1 MSKWPGFKKRA
12 PSPKRH
18 AAPPP
23 PRGTSTPVSKPPP
36 PSRFGGNSQQ
46 GRTPSNIPV
55 IANESPKSILKK
67 KKAPPPPPRREKQ
80 GSPRTTER
88 RDSVPESDVYNSD
101 LDDLP
106 PPPDVPPPPVPTSLP
121 PDDTLSSS
129 PEKSG
134 TDQSASHNDATDGPY
149 QLAEG
154 GDVSPRLSPAVSPS
168 VLTKQRQ
175 SPNSMFVLPSQ
186 RAMTGQKPS
195 SLLTAYSLPTLSPRK
210 DLSLVKPGQATKG
223 TAQGPVTTASGSS
236 YHRKKFMPISLPEP
250 GMQADDNDSPGRQAS
265 PTSPAEA
272 NRSMIPRL
280 VNSQKETRSARDD
293 STSSS
298 NDTARAN
305 HDTSAPKI
313 HIEPEESPE
322 AAVMPGW
329 HQKPVEDW
337 TNEDI
342 VEWLQATDQ
351 QGFVELF
358 EGCIEGE
365 YLIQITEQDLIDLE
379 IEDGG
384 QRQHFLRLLE
394 AERNR
399 PERTQEQ
406 QKTETQV
413 QSNEI
418 DISASE
424 EDRSDVLD
432 LLSDSQTQSTLKSG
446 LSHPP
451 PEPNTAIVEPQLQNG
466 KHVDIEVSTMWQ
478 QKDPTD
484 WGEGDVCGWLQSTKL
499 DKFIH
504 AFRAKHITGQ
514 QLLQLDPQL
523 LDSMTIHDPEDRE
536 RILSHVYDLLHPEAA
551 DVDPS
556 AIDHLDNTYDRDK
569 LAAAMEALRRTSS
582 NAYGIE
588 LPPHPTRASN
598 SSPASPNKMKKGLSR
613 LKEVVSPKSLFSK
626 RDGRPDG
633 NSVQVWN
640 DVLEPGTFY
649 CSTYQVLEG
658 TTAAELVQQCMES
671 LDLSEDP
678 RLYCIMQVAM
688 QSGTEGRER
697 RLVRT
702 EWPLAVQR
710 AWPSFTSHRFELRR
724 WDSGQSIKV
733 ICRITGHKS
742 RGKSFKVSQ
751 SSMYMDVM
759 RLTLRKFGLKNVDL
773 DLFCMMEIDKEGGI
787 RELEESDCPGQI
799 SCTCFVVCDKES
811 REEQMD
817 GPIASVIR
825 RNSSLLSQTSTYSNT
840 SAGSITSSGSDSKA
854 VDMEKLNKVEAEMAS
869 IEQALTTPPGS
880 EVDKQAVTLADLQRQ
895 VAELKEQLEKKEV
908 TITTLQSTSE
918 QLQER
923 DRQCASLQKTLS
935 ELQDAYR
942 QQETNLVHQLEADR
956 HRRHS
961 TVEAKIQGNYAAV
974 LESLQAQLDQISQ
987 EISTKESAIQQLQ
1000 QEQARLE
1007 PSSNTTIDASIQHA
1021 ELEYKLAME
1030 ETTLLSLQQ
1039 RQADLLE
1046 EVEEAKLESQKKQE
1060 KKEERKS
1067 EPKVSLYPLV
1077 PPDTTT
1083 AIMTLTLTPGPGGYG
1098 FTASPDKD
1106 KMLKVLSVG
1115 KDCGLTEGDRL
1126 LEINGEDIR
1135 SVDQSKLGS
1144 LLGTR
1149 QPAEVVVLRK
1159 APEDTKQEEL
1169 DRVEGELSRVKED
1182 ITMVMAELQEQ
1193 QEENS
1198 RLRQEVERLKDRE
1211 KEVLLEKQNSEETVE
1226 TLRKK
1231 LEVSERTW
1239 KDLRDKIEALQHKEI
1254 PLPTPAPTPITNGLD
1269 HMPDQLQEVK
1279 RLKRELAQ
1287 QENQVTKLEGELRAR
1302 EATMLALRKER
1313 DDALEEVQMLEEE
1326 EEEEDRR
1333 PGLRRKTKKGHRRKG
1348 DEPPIWETLK
1358 DANKDTVLAALKENV
1373 RESSEQKA
1381 YLDQLMNVVIEQAP
1395 QLLQYMGD
1403 DMEAG
1408 DFSGNEEFC

>member
-1 MSKWPGFKKRA
+1 
-12 PSPKRH
+12 
-18 AAPPP
+18 
-23 PRGTSTPVSKPPP
+23 
-36 PSRFGGNSQQ
+36 
-46 GRTPSNIPV
+46 
-55 IANESPKSILKK
+55 
-67 KKAPPPPPRREKQ
+67 
-80 GSPRTTER
+80 
-88 RDSVPESDVYNSD
+88 
-101 LDDLP
+101 
-106 PPPDVPPPPVPTSLP
+106 
-121 PDDTLSSS
+121 
-129 PEKSG
+129 
-134 TDQSASHNDATDGPY
+134 
-149 QLAEG
+149 
-154 GDVSPRLSPAVSPS
+154 
-168 VLTKQRQ
+168 
-175 SPNSMFVLPSQ
+175 
-186 RAMTGQKPS
+186 
-195 SLLTAYSLPTLSPRK
+195 
-210 DLSLVKPGQATKG
+210 
-223 TAQGPVTTASGSS
+223 
-236 YHRKKFMPISLPEP
+236 
-250 GMQADDNDSPGRQAS
+250 
-265 PTSPAEA
+265 
-272 NRSMIPRL
+272 
-280 VNSQKETRSARDD
+280 
-293 STSSS
+293 
-298 NDTARAN
+298 
-305 HDTSAPKI
+305 
-313 HIEPEESPE
+313 
-322 AAVMPGW
+322 
-329 HQKPVEDW
+329 
-337 TNEDI
+337 
-342 VEWLQATDQ
+342 
-351 QGFVELF
+351 
-358 EGCIEGE
+358 
-365 YLIQITEQDLIDLE
+365 DLE

-399 PERTQEQ
+399 PDRAQEQ
-406 QKTETQV
+406 QKTETQTR
-413 QSNEI
+413 SNKI
-418 DISASE
+418 DTSASE
-424 EDRSDVLD
+424 EEGSDVLP
-432 LLSDSQTQSTLKSG
+432 SDSPPQSPLKSG
-446 LSHPP
+446 LPP
-451 PEPNTAIVEPQLQNG
+451 PLREPNTAIVEPHQLLQNG
-466 KHVDIEVSTMWQ
+466 KHVDTEVSTMWR
-478 QKDPTD
+478 QKDPVD
-484 WGEGDVCGWLQSTKL
+484 WGEADVCGWLQSTKL

-504 AFRAKHITGQ
+504 VFRAKRITGQ

-523 LDSMTIHDPEDRE
+523 LDSMTIHDPDDRE

-588 LPPHPTRASN
+588 LPPHPTRTSN
-598 SSPASPNKMKKGLSR
+598 NSPATPNKMKKGFSR

-671 LDLSEDP
+671 LDLAEDP

-710 AWPSFTSHRFELRR
+710 TWPSFTSHRFELRR

-751 SSMYMDVM
+751 NSVYLDVL

-787 RELEESDCPGQI
+787 RDLAETDCPGQI
-799 SCTCFVVCDKES
+799 SCTCFVVCDKDS

-825 RNSSLLSQTSTYSNT
+825 RNSSLLSQTSTVSNT

-895 VAELKEQLEKKEV
+895 VTELKEQLEKKEA
-908 TITTLQSTSE
+908 TISTLQETSQ

-923 DRQCASLQKTLS
+923 DRQVGVYRPQKGQTQEMESQTLAGSQQECASLQKTLS
-935 ELQDAYR
+935 ELQDGYR
-942 QQETNLVHQLEADR
+942 QQEANLVQQLEADR

-961 TVEAKIQGNYAAV
+961 TVEARIQGNYAGV
-974 LESLQAQLDQISQ
+974 LESLQSQLDQINQ

-1000 QEQARLE
+1000 QEQTRLE

-1046 EVEEAKLESQKKQE
+1046 EVEEAKLEAQR
-1060 KKEERKS
+1060 KKEKS
-1067 EPKVSLYPLV
+1067 EHKVSLYPLV
-1077 PPDTTT
+1077 PPDMMT

-1098 FTASPDKD
+1098 FTASPDKN

-1115 KDCGLTEGDRL
+1115 KDCGITEGDRL

-1144 LLGTR
+1144 LLGTK
-1149 QPAEVVVLRK
+1149 QPAEVVILRK
-1159 APEDTKQEEL
+1159 VPENTKQEEV
-1169 DRVEGELSRVKED
+1169 DRVEGELSRMKED

-1193 QEENS
+1193 QEENT
-1198 RLRQEVERLKDRE
+1198 RLRQEIGGQRAGGFVR
-1211 KEVLLEKQNSEETVE
+1211 KQNSEETVE
-1226 TLRKK
+1226 TLKK
-1231 LEVSERTW
+1231 
-1239 KDLRDKIEALQHKEI
+1239 K
-1254 PLPTPAPTPITNGLD
+1254 
-1269 HMPDQLQEVK
+1269 LQEVK
-1279 RLKRELAQ
+1279 RLKRDLAQ
-1287 QENQVTKLEGELRAR
+1287 QENQVSRLEGELRAR
-1302 EATMLALRKER
+1302 EATMLALQKER
-1313 DDALEEVQMLEEE
+1313 DDALEELQMLEEE
-1326 EEEEDRR
+1326 DEEDRR
-1333 PGLRRKTKKGHRRKG
+1333 PGLRRKTKKGHRRKE

-1358 DANKDTVLAALKENV
+1358 DANKDTILAALKENV
-1373 RESSEQKA
+1373 RESSEQKS
-1381 YLDQLMNVVIEQAP
+1381 YLDQLLNVVIEQAP

-1403 DMEAG
+1403 DMDAG
-1408 DFSGNEEFC
+1408 LDIVGFVSYPVFLSTFLEDPPVFLRDLSPSSTRQENIGLDWRASPPLAGPRRHSAEIRWEGGISKQVVDL

>member
-1 MSKWPGFKKRA
+1 MSKWPGFNKKRA

-23 PRGTSTPVSKPPP
+23 PRGANSPVSKPPP
-36 PSRFGGNSQQ
+36 PSKFGGNSQS
-46 GRTPSNIPV
+46 GRTPTSTPV
-55 IANESPKSILKK
+55 IAKESPKSILKK
-67 KKAPPPPPRREKQ
+67 KKAPPPPPRRE
-80 GSPRTTER
+80 SPRTAGR
-88 RDSVPESDVYNSD
+88 KDSVSGSDAYNSD

-106 PPPDVPPPPVPTSLP
+106 PPPDIPPPPVPTSPL
-121 PDDTLSSS
+121 PDDTDRSSLD
-129 PEKSG
+129 KSG
-134 TDQSASHNDATDGPY
+134 TDQSTSHTDATDGPY
-149 QLAEG
+149 QSVEG
-154 GDVSPRLSPAVSPS
+154 GDDASSRLSPAVSPS

-186 RAMTGQKPS
+186 QAMTGQKPS

-210 DLSLVKPGQATKG
+210 DLSLIKPGQATKG
-223 TAQGPVTTASGSS
+223 SSQGPITTASGSS
-236 YHRKKFMPISLPEP
+236 YNRKKFQPISLPEP
-250 GMQADDNDSPGRQAS
+250 GTQAADNNSPGQQAS
-265 PTSPAEA
+265 PTQSSPVS
-272 NRSMIPRL
+272 NKSMIPRL
-280 VNSQKETRSARDD
+280 VNSQKETNSARSSND

-298 NDTARAN
+298 KDNAGAN

-313 HIEPEESPE
+313 HIEHEESSE
-322 AAVMPGW
+322 AAMMSGW
-329 HQKPVEDW
+329 QQKSVEDW

-351 QGFVELF
+351 QDFVEIF

-365 YLIQITEQDLIDLE
+365 YLIQITEQDLVDLE

-399 PERTQEQ
+399 PDRPQEQ
-406 QKTETQV
+406 QKTEMQTR
-413 QSNEI
+413 SNKI
-418 DISASE
+418 DTSASE
-424 EDRSDVLD
+424 EEGSDVLPR
-432 LLSDSQTQSTLKSG
+432 DSPPQSPLKSG
-446 LSHPP
+446 LPHPP
-451 PEPNTAIVEPQLQNG
+451 REPNTAIVEPQQLLQNG
-466 KHVDIEVSTMWQ
+466 KHVDAEVSTMWR
-478 QKDPTD
+478 QKDPVD
-484 WGEGDVCGWLQSTKL
+484 WGEADVCGWLQSTKL

-504 AFRAKHITGQ
+504 VFRAKHITGQ

-523 LDSMTIHDPEDRE
+523 LDSMTIHDPDDRE

-588 LPPHPTRASN
+588 LPPHPTRTSN
-598 SSPASPNKMKKGLSR
+598 NSPATPNKMKKGFSR

-671 LDLSEDP
+671 LDLAEDP

-710 AWPSFTSHRFELRR
+710 TWPSFTSHRFELRR

-751 SSMYMDVM
+751 NSVYLDVM

-787 RELEESDCPGQI
+787 RDLAETDCPGQI
-799 SCTCFVVCDKES
+799 SCTCFVVCDKDS

-825 RNSSLLSQTSTYSNT
+825 RNSSLLSQTSTVSNT

-895 VAELKEQLEKKEV
+895 VAELKEQLEKKEA
-908 TITTLQSTSE
+908 TITALQETSQ

-935 ELQDAYR
+935 ELQDGYR
-942 QQETNLVHQLEADR
+942 QQEANLVQQLEADR

-961 TVEAKIQGNYAAV
+961 TVEAKIQGDYAGV
-974 LESLQAQLDQISQ
+974 LESLQSQLDQINQ

-1046 EVEEAKLESQKKQE
+1046 EVEEAKLEAQR
-1060 KKEERKS
+1060 KKEKS
-1067 EPKVSLYPLV
+1067 EHKVSLYPLV
-1077 PPDTTT
+1077 PPDMMT

-1098 FTASPDKD
+1098 FTASPDKN

-1144 LLGTR
+1144 LLGTK
-1149 QPAEVVVLRK
+1149 QPAEVVILRK
-1159 APEDTKQEEL
+1159 VPENTKQEEV
-1169 DRVEGELSRVKED
+1169 DRVEGELSRMKED
-1182 ITMVMAELQEQ
+1182 VTMVMAELQEQ
-1193 QEENS
+1193 QEENT
-1198 RLRQEVERLKDRE
+1198 RLRQEVDRLKDRE
-1211 KEVLLEKQNSEETVE
+1211 QEVLLEKQNSEETVE
-1226 TLRKK
+1226 TLKKK

-1239 KDLRDKIEALQHKEI
+1239 KDLRDKIEELQHKEI
-1254 PLPTPAPTPITNGLD
+1254 PLPTPVPTPITNGLD
-1269 HMPDQLQEVK
+1269 HVSDQLQEVK
-1279 RLKRELAQ
+1279 RLKRDLAQ
-1287 QENQVTKLEGELRAR
+1287 QENQVSRLEGELRAR
-1302 EATMLALRKER
+1302 EATMLALQKER
-1313 DDALEEVQMLEEE
+1313 DDALEELQMLEEE
-1326 EEEEDRR
+1326 DEEDRR
-1333 PGLRRKTKKGHRRKG
+1333 PGLRRKTKKGHRRKE

-1358 DANKDTVLAALKENV
+1358 DANKDTILAALKENV
-1373 RESSEQKA
+1373 RESSEQKS
-1381 YLDQLMNVVIEQAP
+1381 YLDQLLNVVIEQAP

-1403 DMEAG
+1403 DMDAG

>member
-12 PSPKRH
+12 PSPKRN

-23 PRGTSTPVSKPPP
+23 PRGANTPISKPPP
-36 PSRFGGNSQQ
+36 PSKFGGNSQQ

-55 IANESPKSILKK
+55 IASQSPKSILKK
-67 KKAPPPPPRREKQ
+67 KKAPPPPPRR

-88 RDSVPESDVYNSD
+88 KDSVPGSDVYNSD

-106 PPPDVPPPPVPTSLP
+106 PPPDVPPPPVPTSPL
-121 PDDTLSSS
+121 PDDTNPSS

-134 TDQSASHNDATDGPY
+134 TDLPPSHTDAADGPY
-149 QLAEG
+149 QSEEG
-154 GDVSPRLSPAVSPS
+154 GDASPRLSPSVSPS
-168 VLTKQRQ
+168 VLAKQRQ

-210 DLSLVKPGQATKG
+210 DLSLIKPGQATKG
-223 TAQGPVTTASGSS
+223 PSQGPLTTASGSS
-236 YHRKKFMPISLPEP
+236 YHRKKFQPISLPEP
-250 GMQADDNDSPGRQAS
+250 GMQAADNNSPGQQAS
-265 PTSPAEA
+265 PTSPAAA

-280 VNSQKETRSARDD
+280 ASSPKESSGARDD

-298 NDTARAN
+298 NDNARAD
-305 HDTSAPKI
+305 HDTSTPKI
-313 HIEPEESPE
+313 HIELKDTSE
-322 AAVMPGW
+322 AAVVLPGW
-329 HQKPVEDW
+329 QQKPVQDW

-351 QGFVELF
+351 QGFVEIF

-379 IEDGG
+379 IENGG

-399 PERTQEQ
+399 PDRAQEQ
-406 QKTETQV
+406 QKTESQNKT
-413 QSNEI
+413 
-418 DISASE
+418 DISASKE
-424 EDRSDVLD
+424 EGSDV
-432 LLSDSQTQSTLKSG
+432 LLSDSQPQSPLKSG

-451 PEPNTAIVEPQLQNG
+451 REPSTAIVEPQLLQQNG
-466 KHVDIEVSTMWQ
+466 KDVDAEVSSMWR

-484 WGEGDVCGWLQSTKL
+484 WGEGDVCGWLQSTGL

-504 AFRAKHITGQ
+504 VFRAKHITGQ

-569 LAAAMEALRRTSS
+569 LAAAMQALRRTSS

-598 SSPASPNKMKKGLSR
+598 NSPGTHNKMKKGLSR
-613 LKEVVSPKSLFSK
+613 LKEAVSPKSLFSK

-671 LDLSEDP
+671 LDLAEDP

-702 EWPLAVQR
+702 EWPIAVQR

-751 SSMYMDVM
+751 NSAYLDVM

-908 TITTLQSTSE
+908 TITTLQNTSE

-935 ELQDAYR
+935 ELQDGYR
-942 QQETNLVHQLEADR
+942 QQEANLVQKLEADR

-961 TVEAKIQGNYAAV
+961 TTEAKIQGNYAEV

-1046 EVEEAKLESQKKQE
+1046 EVEEAKLELQKNQ
-1060 KKEERKS
+1060 KS
-1067 EPKVSLYPLV
+1067 EEKVSLYPLV
-1077 PPDTTT
+1077 SPDITT
-1083 AIMTLTLTPGPGGYG
+1083 AILTLTLTPGPGGYG
-1098 FTASPDKD
+1098 FTASPDKN

-1115 KDCGLTEGDRL
+1115 KDCGLMEGDRL

-1135 SVDQSKLGS
+1135 SVDQSMLGS
-1144 LLGTR
+1144 LLGTK

-1159 APEDTKQEEL
+1159 VPQDNKQEEL
-1169 DRVEGELSRVKED
+1169 DRVEGELSRLKDD

-1198 RLRQEVERLKDRE
+1198 RMRQEVERLKDRE
-1211 KEVLLEKQNSEETVE
+1211 QEVLLEKQTSEETAE

-1239 KDLRDKIEALQHKEI
+1239 KDLRDKIEELQHKEI
-1254 PLPTPAPTPITNGLD
+1254 PLPTPAPTPVTNGLD
-1269 HMPDQLQEVK
+1269 HMHDQLQEVK

-1287 QENQVTKLEGELRAR
+1287 QENHVTKLEGELRAR
-1302 EATMLALRKER
+1302 EATMLALQKER
-1313 DDALEEVQMLEEE
+1313 DDALEEIQMLEEE
-1326 EEEEDRR
+1326 DEEERR

-1358 DANKDTVLAALKENV
+1358 DSNKDTILAALKENV

-1381 YLDQLMNVVIEQAP
+1381 YLDQLLNVVIEQAP